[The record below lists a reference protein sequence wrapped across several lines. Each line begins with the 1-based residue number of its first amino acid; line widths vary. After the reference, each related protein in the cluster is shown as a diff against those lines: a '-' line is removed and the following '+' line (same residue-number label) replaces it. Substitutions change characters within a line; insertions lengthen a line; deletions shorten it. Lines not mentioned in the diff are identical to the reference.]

1 MSLDFVIFVAVCEW
15 STSDLTLHTIGWQN
29 DLKKRRT
36 YVEID
41 GVWPIDTSKYIDID
55 RFEVA
60 RIAVYIIQ
68 MRA

>member
-1 MSLDFVIFVAVCEW
+1 MI
-15 STSDLTLHTIGWQN
+15 
-29 DLKKRRT
+29 LKKRRT

>member
-1 MSLDFVIFVAVCEW
+1 MSGRRQILHC
-15 STSDLTLHTIGWQN
+15 TLSDGKMI
-29 DLKKRRT
+29 LKKRRT